1 MLVKSHALQLENYSL
16 NFLEQ
21 VFSLPVYF
29 ENDANAA
36 MRAEDLNRYK
46 NALYLSLNNS
56 LAFSVGTISSSIVL
70 SHKNKVKYSTNFLD
84 AESK

>member
-1 MLVKSHALQLENYSL
+1 MTLQLENYSL

-46 NALYLSLNNS
+46 NA
-56 LAFSVGTISSSIVL
+56 FVFIF
-70 SHKNKVKYSTNFLD
+70 K
-84 AESK
+84 